1 VNLEETFRIAL
12 RGLRVNRLR
21 SALTTLGIIIGV
33 SSVIVLVALGNGLQN
48 GFNSSFG
55 ALGTQVLVSKSSG
68 AVPGGGAARD
78 LTDGDVAALRN
89 PRQAPDI
96 ASVTPVVT
104 GTAVLQAS
112 NAGQF
117 RTSVAG
123 STAQYLDVQNRSMVA
138 GSFYSE
144 EQVRANARVV
154 VLGPNPVVNLFGGDA
169 VAALGKQ
176 IRIAHASFQVIGVV
190 KGDGQQD
197 DIVLMPLGAA
207 RSYLLGGTD
216 QVNQI
221 ILKAGSVDQVPAAVD
236 EATTILS
243 TQHRIR
249 DPAKRDFEV
258 TALQNL
264 LDQAN
269 QFLTFLT
276 LFTVAVAAISLIV
289 GGIGVANIM
298 LVAVTERTR
307 EIGIRKAIG
316 APRSAILKQ
325 FLIESCVLSGMGG
338 LAGIIIGVGVT
349 LAAAQI
355 LPAAV
360 PNFPTPE
367 LSFGS
372 IFLAFG
378 ISLLIGLIAGGY
390 PANRAARLR
399 PIEAL
404 RYE

>member
-1 VNLEETFRIAL
+1 VNFEEALRIAL
-12 RGLRVNRLR
+12 RGLRTNRLR

-55 ALGTQVLVSKSSG
+55 ALGTQVLVSKSAGS
-68 AVPGGGAARD
+68 VPGGGAARD
-78 LTDGDVAALRN
+78 LTDGDVMALRK
-89 PRQAPDI
+89 APDI
-96 ASVTPVVT
+96 VSVTPVVT
-104 GTAVLQAS
+104 GTAVLQTSGS
-112 NAGQF
+112 NQY

-123 STAQYLDVQNRSMVA
+123 STAAYLDVQNRSLVT
-138 GSFYSE
+138 GQFFDE
-144 EQVRANARVV
+144 QQVRANARVV
-154 VLGPNPVVNLFGGDA
+154 VLGPNPVANLFGGDA
-169 VAALGKQ
+169 EAALGKQ
-176 IRIAHASFQVIGVV
+176 LRIGHASFQVIGVV

-197 DIVLMPLGAA
+197 DIVLMPFGAA

-221 ILKAGSVDQVPAAVD
+221 ILKAGSVEQVPAAVD
-236 EATTILS
+236 EATEILS
-243 TQHRIR
+243 AQHRIR

-325 FLIESCVLSGMGG
+325 FLFESCVLSGLGG
-338 LAGIIIGVGVT
+338 LAGIILGVVVT
-349 LAAAQI
+349 LAAGAI
-355 LPAAV
+355 LPGAV

-372 IFLAFG
+372 IVLAFG
-378 ISLLIGLIAGGY
+378 ISLLIGVIAGGY

>member
-1 VNLEETFRIAL
+1 MNFEEALRIAL
-12 RGLRVNRLR
+12 RGLRTNRLR

-55 ALGTQVLVSKSSG
+55 ALGTQVLVSKSAGS
-68 AVPGGGAARD
+68 VPGGGAARD
-78 LTDGDVAALRN
+78 LTDGDVMALRK
-89 PRQAPDI
+89 APDI
-96 ASVTPVVT
+96 VSVTPVVT
-104 GTAVLQAS
+104 GTAVLQTSGS
-112 NAGQF
+112 NQY

-123 STAQYLDVQNRSMVA
+123 STAAYLDVQNRSLVT
-138 GSFYSE
+138 GQFFDE
-144 EQVRANARVV
+144 QQVRANARVV
-154 VLGPNPVVNLFGGDA
+154 VLGPNPVANLFGGDA
-169 VAALGKQ
+169 EAALGKQ
-176 IRIAHASFQVIGVV
+176 LRIGHASFQVIGVV

-197 DIVLMPLGAA
+197 DIVLMPFGAA

-221 ILKAGSVDQVPAAVD
+221 ILKAGSVEQVPAAVD
-236 EATTILS
+236 EATEILS
-243 TQHRIR
+243 AQHRIR

-325 FLIESCVLSGMGG
+325 FLFESCVLSGLGG
-338 LAGIIIGVGVT
+338 LAGIILGVVVT
-349 LAAAQI
+349 LAAGAI
-355 LPAAV
+355 LPGAV

-372 IFLAFG
+372 IVLAFG
-378 ISLLIGLIAGGY
+378 ISLLIGVIAGGY

>member
-1 VNLEETFRIAL
+1 MNLEEALRIAL
-12 RGLRVNRLR
+12 RGLRTNRLR

-33 SSVIVLVALGNGLQN
+33 SSVIVLVALGNGLQT
-48 GFNSSFG
+48 GFNTSFG

-78 LTDGDVAALRN
+78 LTDGDVQALKNTRN
-89 PRQAPDI
+89 APDI
-96 ASVTPVVT
+96 VSVTPVVN
-104 GTAVLQAS
+104 GTAVLQTQGS
-112 NAGQF
+112 NQY
-117 RTSVAG
+117 RTSVSG
-123 STAQYLDVQNRSMVA
+123 STADYLDVQNRSMVT
-138 GSFYSE
+138 GNFFDS

-154 VLGPNPVVNLFGGDA
+154 VLGPNPVTNLFGGDA
-169 VAALGKQ
+169 AAALGQ
-176 IRIAHASFQVIGVV
+176 TVRIGRASFEVIGVV

-197 DIVLMPLGAA
+197 DIVIMPFGTA

-221 ILKAGSVDQVPAAVD
+221 IIKASSVDTVSAAVD

-243 TQHRIR
+243 AQHHIK
-249 DPAKRDFEV
+249 DPAKRDFEI

-269 QFLTFLT
+269 QFLKFLT

-325 FLIESCVLSGMGG
+325 FLFESCVLSGLGG
-338 LAGIIIGVGVT
+338 VAGIILGVAVT
-349 LAAAQI
+349 LAAAAI
-355 LPAAV
+355 LPASV
-360 PNFPTPE
+360 PNFPAPE
-367 LSFGS
+367 LSLGS
-372 IFLAFG
+372 IVLAFC